1 MENLK
6 AKPVIRCLLI
16 FVLLLSAST
25 QTITFAEA
33 IPETWDIVDEGFSDY
48 KSGWGVS
55 KGSSTNAATGSIVQ
69 GDGIVTIK
77 ESLEATNFAW
87 HFLIKNDFTIPEGA
101 FTFEFKAKV
110 NNPSTGNEV
119 GVRLNNKL
127 VGVFLSYDG
136 EAGTIRDRVV
146 NPTQTHTLDTSEYN
160 IYRVVVNN
168 DYSFDVYVNGQYLI
182 SSQAGNES
190 GGKLIKIGA
199 ESIASA
205 DMDIDYF
212 KMANGILV
220 PEGQEPTLETS
231 DLETAIAKAKAL
243 VEEASV
249 GENLGQYPQ
258 SAVDT
263 LQAAIIEAEALLLN
277 ESAEQSQINDMVV
290 KLEQSI
296 SLFNNSIHV
305 APATFPVFEY
315 QKVVIDPANMNYNP
329 TDEYDFPTVIRA
341 SDYFE
346 KPLGKYYMYY
356 GPHDSPGG
364 ISLAYSDSPEGPWVE
379 YEANP
384 VINRNNPPHY
394 SVSHVASA
402 HPIWMEEENKLY
414 MYFHGENTTTR
425 LATSVDGI
433 HFYYEK
439 TVVTTADFNDVSET
453 SYARVFKYTIPEK
466 GNKYIMLLMGNNNG
480 NRRIYL
486 AWSNDGKEWETQR
499 TPVISPVKTE
509 SFDHKGNLSGAYYFP
524 WEGRHYVAVH
534 AGDGHQY
541 IVEVGENFDLAIH
554 HGAFNKA
561 TGEDPDYGRV
571 ASRSYLQEGDTVYM
585 YYEVGQRGSTK
596 IALAKSVP
604 PEELEKL
611 KTVDIN
617 IQNTTLQK
625 GTSTPLV
632 MNAIRK
638 NGKPVDLNDVTINYF
653 SSNPNVVTVKD
664 GIVQA
669 HAEGT
674 AEIWVEAAFNDVTVA
689 SNTLILEVRDG
700 FVWDIVD
707 ESFRDYTKEWG
718 ITKGSRTSE
727 TTGKVT
733 QGDGYVTIVET
744 LNEGTSAFRYVT
756 KNNFFVPHGAYTF
769 EFRAKVNALTTGNEV
784 GVRVNGQLMSVFL
797 TNDGVTGSV
806 QNKIQN
812 PTQTFTLDTTVYH
825 VYRVVVNENST
836 FDLYV
841 DGEYIWTGESVVQ
854 SNGNLIKLGADTPA
868 TANMDVDYFK
878 MNTGILIPEVNVDIP
893 YVRSLLEEYGSK
905 GEVQQPLATQLE
917 NHLNN
922 AEHHFGD
929 GRIPQAIHQM
939 ETFIRH
945 LNNSGLSN
953 LISAHAK
960 EELTEKATKLID
972 KWYNE

>member
-1 MENLK
+1 M
-6 AKPVIRCLLI
+6 LL
-16 FVLLLSAST
+16 FSAST
-25 QTITFAEA
+25 QSIIFAEA
-33 IPETWDIVDEGFSDY
+33 VPETWDIVDEGFEDY
-48 KSGWGVS
+48 KSGWSIS
-55 KGSSTNAATGSIVQ
+55 KGSSTSAATGSIIQ

-77 ESLEATNFAW
+77 ESLQASNFAW

-119 GVRLNNKL
+119 GIRLNNKL

-136 EAGTIRDRVV
+136 AEGAIRDRVA

-168 DYSFDVYVNGQYLI
+168 DYSFDVYVNGLYLM

-205 DMDIDYF
+205 DIDIDYF
-212 KMANGILV
+212 KMANGLLV

-231 DLETAIAKAKAL
+231 NLEAAIAKAKAL

-249 GENLGQYPQ
+249 GEDVGQYPQ

-263 LQAAIIEAEALLLN
+263 LQAAITGAEALLRN
-277 ESAEQSQINDMVV
+277 ESAEQSQINEMVL
-290 KLEQSI
+290 KLDQSI
-296 SLFNNSIHV
+296 SLFKNSIHV

-315 QKVVIDPANMNYNP
+315 QKVVIDPAEMNYNP
-329 TDEYDFPTVIRA
+329 TNEFDFPTVIKA

-346 KPLGKYYMYY
+346 NPLGKYYMYY

-364 ISLAYSDSPEGPWVE
+364 ISLAYADSPEGPWIE

-384 VINRNNPPHY
+384 VINRNNPSHY

-402 HPIWMEEENKLY
+402 HPIWMEEEDKLY
-414 MYFHGENTTTR
+414 MYFHGENNTTR
-425 LATSVDGI
+425 LATSEDGI
-433 HFYYEK
+433 HFDYEK
-439 TVVTTADFNDVSET
+439 AVVTTADFDAVSET

-466 GNKYIMLLMGNNNG
+466 GNKYIMLLMGNNKE

-486 AWSNDGKEWETQR
+486 AWSNNGKEWETQR
-499 TPVISPVKTE
+499 TPIISPIKTDT
-509 SFDHKGNLSGAYYFP
+509 FDHKGNLSGAYYFP

-561 TGEDPDYGRV
+561 TGEDPEYGRV
-571 ASRSYLQEGDTVYM
+571 ASRSFLQEGDTVYM

-625 GTSTPLV
+625 DSSTPLV
-632 MNAIRK
+632 MTATRK
-638 NGKPVDLNDVTINYF
+638 NGKPVDLNEVTINYF
-653 SSNPNVVTVKD
+653 SSNPNIATVKD
-664 GIVQA
+664 GNVQTL
-669 HAEGT
+669 AEGT
-674 AEIWVEAAFNDVTVA
+674 VEVWVEATLNDVTVA
-689 SNTLILEVRDG
+689 SNKLILEVREG
-700 FVWDIVD
+700 FVWNIVD

-718 ITKGSRTSE
+718 ITKGSRTSDA
-727 TTGKVT
+727 TGQVT
-733 QGDGYVTIVET
+733 QGEGYVTIVET
-744 LNEGTSAFRYVT
+744 LNEGSSAFRYVT
-756 KNNFFVPHGAYTF
+756 KNNFFVPQGAYTF
-769 EFRAKVNALTTGNEV
+769 EFRAKVNAQSTGNEV

-797 TNDGVTGSV
+797 TNDGETGSV
-806 QNKIQN
+806 QNKITN
-812 PTQTFTLDTTVYH
+812 PTQTFLLDTTEYH

-841 DGEYIWTGESVVQ
+841 DGEYVWTGESVIQ
-854 SNGNLIKLGADTPA
+854 SNGNLIKMGADTPA

-878 MNTGILIPEVNVDIP
+878 MKTGVLIPEVNVDIP
-893 YVRSLLEEYGSK
+893 YLRSLLEEHGSK
-905 GEVQQPLATQLE
+905 GDVKQPLTTQLV
-917 NHLNN
+917 NHLRN
-922 AEHHFGD
+922 AEHHYVD
-929 GRIPQAIHQM
+929 GRIPQAIQQM

-945 LNNSGLSN
+945 LNNSGLRN
-953 LISAHAK
+953 LITAGAK
-960 EELTEKATKLID
+960 EELAEKATKLID
-972 KWYNE
+972 KWNNE

>member
-1 MENLK
+1 M
-6 AKPVIRCLLI
+6 I
-16 FVLLLSAST
+16 FVLLFSAST

-33 IPETWDIVDEGFSDY
+33 VPEIWDIVDEGFADY
-48 KSGWGVS
+48 KSGWSIS

-69 GDGIVTIK
+69 GDGRVTIK
-77 ESLEATNFAW
+77 ESLEASNFAW

-136 EAGTIRDRVV
+136 EAGTIRDRVA

-168 DYSFDVYVNGQYLI
+168 DYSFDVYVNGQYLM

-199 ESIASA
+199 ESIASV

-220 PEGQEPTLETS
+220 PKGQEPTLETS
-231 DLETAIAKAKAL
+231 DLEEAIGKAKAL

-249 GENLGQYPQ
+249 GEDVGQYPQ
-258 SAVDT
+258 SEVDT
-263 LQAAIIEAEALLLN
+263 LQAAIIEAEALLRN
-277 ESAEQSQINDMVV
+277 DSAEQSQIHEMVV
-290 KLEQSI
+290 KLNQSI
-296 SLFNNSIHV
+296 SLFKNSIHV

-315 QKVVIDPANMNYNP
+315 QKVVIDPSDMNYNP
-329 TDEYDFPTVIRA
+329 TNEFDFPTVIKA
-341 SDYFE
+341 SDYFAN
-346 KPLGKYYMYY
+346 PLGKYYMYY

-364 ISLAYSDSPEGPWVE
+364 ISLAYADSPEGPWIE

-414 MYFHGENTTTR
+414 MYFHGENNTTR
-425 LATSVDGI
+425 LATSEDGI
-433 HFYYEK
+433 HFDYEK
-439 TVVTTADFNDVSET
+439 AVVTTADFDDVSET

-486 AWSNDGKEWETQR
+486 AWSNDGKEWETKR
-499 TPVISPVKTE
+499 TPIISPIKTD

-561 TGEDPDYGRV
+561 TSEDPDYGRV
-571 ASRSYLQEGDTVYM
+571 ASRSFLQEGNTVYM

-617 IQNTTLQK
+617 VQNTTLQK

-632 MNAIRK
+632 MTATRK
-638 NGKPVDLNDVTINYF
+638 NGKPVDLNEVTINYF
-653 SSNPNVVTVKD
+653 SSNPNVATVID
-664 GIVQA
+664 GNVQS

-674 AEIWVEAAFNDVTVA
+674 AEVWVEATLNDVTVA
-689 SNTLILEVRDG
+689 SNKLILEVREG

-707 ESFRDYTKEWG
+707 ESFRDYTREWG
-718 ITKGSRTSE
+718 ITKGSRTSDA
-727 TTGKVT
+727 TGKVT

-744 LNEGTSAFRYVT
+744 LNEGSSAFRYVT
-756 KNNFFVPHGAYTF
+756 KNNFFVPQGAFTF
-769 EFRAKVNALTTGNEV
+769 EFRAKVNPPSTGNEV
-784 GVRVNGQLMSVFL
+784 GVRINNQLMSVFL
-797 TNDGVTGSV
+797 TNDGETGTV
-806 QNKIQN
+806 QNKIHN
-812 PTQTFTLDTTVYH
+812 RTQTFTLDTTEYH
-825 VYRVVVNENST
+825 VYRVVGKENST

-841 DGEYIWTGESVVQ
+841 DGEYVWTGESVVQ
-854 SNGNLIKLGADTPA
+854 SNGNLIKMGADTPA

-878 MNTGILIPEVNVDIP
+878 MNTGVLIPEVNVDIP
-893 YVRSLLEEYGSK
+893 YFRSLLEEYGSK
-905 GEVQQPLATQLE
+905 GDVKHPLTTQLE
-917 NHLNN
+917 NHLKN
-922 AEHHFGD
+922 AEHHYGD
-929 GRIPQAIHQM
+929 GRIPQAIQQM

-953 LISAHAK
+953 LISGEAR
-960 EELTEKATKLID
+960 EELAEKATKLID
-972 KWYNE
+972 QWNNE